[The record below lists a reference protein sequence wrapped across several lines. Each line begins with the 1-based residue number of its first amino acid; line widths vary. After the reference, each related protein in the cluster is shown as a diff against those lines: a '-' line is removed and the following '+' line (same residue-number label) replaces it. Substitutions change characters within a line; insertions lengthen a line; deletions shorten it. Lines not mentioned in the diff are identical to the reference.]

1 MDHSV
6 MPLLMLIKQWFLK
19 WKKNLFL
26 FLLFIYFNFGL
37 VGKMRQEKIMENS
50 DEEITKNELETDL
63 VANILFDG
71 I

>member
-1 MDHSV
+1 MENFS
-6 MPLLMLIKQWFLK
+6 
-19 WKKNLFL
+19 FL
-26 FLLFIYFNFGL
+26 FLLFIYFDFGL

-50 DEEITKNELETDL
+50 DEEITKKEPETDL